1 MWTSSACSRS
11 RPRNCSRFARP
22 AFTLIEL
29 LVVIGLIGLLVAIVL
44 PIIVGVR
51 DRSRTARCLSNLRA
65 IGHAILIYSGDGRGR
80 LPPADLRDPAFEHP
94 PGNWA
99 TILVLGNYL
108 SVPDA
113 ATGTARDSVL
123 RCPSGI
129 DVNGFDVDAYDAPR
143 TSGLQ
148 AGYWQRQTGT
158 LAPDGTM
165 VGGITV
171 RTWYGINAEYQDGK
185 DYPMFRFPSESK
197 RTELHML
204 TRIRNQ
210 ATMALIYDGFFH
222 HDRQANLMGNA
233 RHLKGTATNYLFA
246 DGHADTILTKDLPV
260 SFADADLAARPFPR
274 FKLEQQ

>member
-1 MWTSSACSRS
+1 MWNRAAACCRSGKSRRS
-11 RPRNCSRFARP
+11 PARR

-29 LVVIGLIGLLVAIVL
+29 LVVLGLIAVLVAIVV
-44 PIIVGVR
+44 PVVIGVR
-51 DRSRTARCLSNLRA
+51 DHSRTAGCLSNLRE
-65 IGHAILIYSGDGRGR
+65 IGHALILYSGDGHGR
-80 LPPADLRDPAFEHP
+80 LPPADLRDPAWEHP

-99 TILVLGNYL
+99 SILVQGHYL
-108 SVPDA
+108 SVPDSATAPTA
-113 ATGTARDSVL
+113 ASVL

-129 DVNGFDVDAYDAPR
+129 DINGFDIDAYNAPR

-158 LAPDGTM
+158 LGPEGTM
-165 VGGITV
+165 IGGITV
-171 RTWYGINAEYQDGK
+171 RTWYGVNAEYQDGK
-185 DYPMFRFPSESK
+185 DYPMFRVPSESK

-204 TRIRNQ
+204 TRIRDQ
-210 ATMALIYDGFFH
+210 STMALVYDGFFH

-246 DGHADTILTKDLPV
+246 DGHAATVLTKDLPT
-260 SFADADLAARPFPR
+260 SFADADLAAKPFPR